1 MDESHRSGE
10 GNQSGNQDTENTQGE
25 ADRLREA
32 KQTKVAEKVARMD
45 ICMAE
50 VLRATRAH
58 QAFQNTAEALRPDFG
73 GNFYSKSFMTE
84 EIACFWSHSWH
95 GGHWMKVMTLLIHY
109 NGQAAVLFGSLFA
122 LVATV
127 CFSLGLLPGMVR
139 FPEAP
144 DMQWS
149 TWSLASGFTAAV
161 FVLVLWRPQQL
172 IFLDRI
178 CINNSDAEQKKASI
192 LSLGGILK
200 RSQRLMVLWDPSWCD
215 RLWCL
220 FELAAFLKSKQAQKN
235 QVLLV
240 QPTILGPCSLINFF
254 CVSFVMLPAT
264 TISFAGG
271 SFGLVVP
278 ALGVVLF
285 LLISGC
291 FVFAVLRAYF
301 RSLEALKERWQTMVD
316 RWNIPYLGRARPVS
330 RFTPS
335 FAGRGNQQS
344 HNSTLRNPPQKLLNQ
359 SGFSDIMGDAKGP
372 GPDSM
377 ANDVGYVCAVV
388 SSDLNAAWP
397 AWANAA
403 QESAGAAFRKAADAA
418 RVHAGQ
424 VKAAVDSQ
432 VWPGLP
438 PTGGEASPFESEVP
452 FHGSLPPVR
461 LRVCSWNLH
470 GNMIEESD
478 DVRKWLMPDDEPA
491 DLVLVAV
498 QELVDLGPKTVV
510 MNPNGDEQRQMLLE
524 RRVEQALSK
533 GGRYVKV
540 CGFGMVGLALL
551 VYIQPWLACGLRQ
564 LRIDRVKTGLDG
576 MGGNKGGVCARFLL
590 GSLSVCLVN
599 VHLAS
604 GQHATTERS
613 QHLAQVLSDAFQGTS
628 AKGALRPKKLG
639 FERSS
644 VYHVEAHELCI
655 ITGDFNSRLDLPKEA
670 QWPSGPQEAW
680 LARDQIMLGQ
690 VSSLRGY
697 REGVITF
704 APTYKYKIGT
714 DALNTKRAPAWC
726 DRVVFKSEAPCQ
738 LQLLEYASLPDL
750 RFTSDHHPVTALFEV
765 E

>member
-1 MDESHRSGE
+1 MLTHTHTFE
-10 GNQSGNQDTENTQGE
+10 
-25 ADRLREA
+25 
-32 KQTKVAEKVARMD
+32 
-45 ICMAE
+45 
-50 VLRATRAH
+50 
-58 QAFQNTAEALRPDFG
+58 
-73 GNFYSKSFMTE
+73 FYLVHNVSTVIFY
-84 EIACFWSHSWH
+84 W
-95 GGHWMKVMTLLIHY
+95 TL
-109 NGQAAVLFGSLFA
+109 S
-122 LVATV
+122 
-127 CFSLGLLPGMVR
+127 
-139 FPEAP
+139 E
-144 DMQWS
+144 
-149 TWSLASGFTAAV
+149 
-161 FVLVLWRPQQL
+161 
-172 IFLDRI
+172 
-178 CINNSDAEQKKASI
+178 
-192 LSLGGILK
+192 
-200 RSQRLMVLWDPSWCD
+200 
-215 RLWCL
+215 
-220 FELAAFLKSKQAQKN
+220 
-235 QVLLV
+235 
-240 QPTILGPCSLINFF
+240 
-254 CVSFVMLPAT
+254 
-264 TISFAGG
+264 
-271 SFGLVVP
+271 VP
-278 ALGVVLF
+278 AVTWKAKIMEKKHSPNMG
-285 LLISGC
+285 GC

-301 RSLEALKERWQTMVD
+301 RSLEALKERWLIDVKFQERLLRPVEDSLRNLATSNSFEAWQTMVD
-316 RWNIPYLGRARPVS
+316 RWNIPYLGRARPAHATLERSCKTWVS
-330 RFTPS
+330 SCQGQSDSKCDSGHMSKTEGMRGFVVVAPS
-335 FAGRGNQQS
+335 SEARLS
-344 HNSTLRNPPQKLLNQ
+344 P
-359 SGFSDIMGDAKGP
+359 DCP
-372 GPDSM
+372 GS
-377 ANDVGYVCAVV
+377 VG
-388 SSDLNAAWP
+388 SDLNAAWP

>member
-84 EIACFWSHSWH
+84 EITCFWSHSWH

-301 RSLEALKERWQTMVD
+301 RSLEALKERLQNISFDHCRCACCDVD
-316 RWNIPYLGRARPVS
+316 HIIDQAPVLCD
-330 RFTPS
+330 RE
-335 FAGRGNQQS
+335 
-344 HNSTLRNPPQKLLNQ
+344 
-359 SGFSDIMGDAKGP
+359 I
-372 GPDSM
+372 
-377 ANDVGYVCAVV
+377 
-388 SSDLNAAWP
+388 
-397 AWANAA
+397 
-403 QESAGAAFRKAADAA
+403 
-418 RVHAGQ
+418 
-424 VKAAVDSQ
+424 
-432 VWPGLP
+432 
-438 PTGGEASPFESEVP
+438 
-452 FHGSLPPVR
+452 
-461 LRVCSWNLH
+461 
-470 GNMIEESD
+470 
-478 DVRKWLMPDDEPA
+478 
-491 DLVLVAV
+491 
-498 QELVDLGPKTVV
+498 
-510 MNPNGDEQRQMLLE
+510 
-524 RRVEQALSK
+524 
-533 GGRYVKV
+533 VKV
-540 CGFGMVGLALL
+540 LEVVTSRLQDQVFTRQWILAVHIPILWAFFDFVASYALMGEYEEALPLIIEGL
-551 VYIQPWLACGLRQ
+551 VIWFCCSPIFVDCITSLACRYSQKATSTCWEILTNIS
-564 LRIDRVKTGLDG
+564 LV
-576 MGGNKGGVCARFLL
+576 LL
-590 GSLSVCLVN
+590 GS
-599 VHLAS
+599 
-604 GQHATTERS
+604 
-613 QHLAQVLSDAFQGTS
+613 
-628 AKGALRPKKLG
+628 
-639 FERSS
+639 
-644 VYHVEAHELCI
+644 
-655 ITGDFNSRLDLPKEA
+655 
-670 QWPSGPQEAW
+670 
-680 LARDQIMLGQ
+680 
-690 VSSLRGY
+690 
-697 REGVITF
+697 
-704 APTYKYKIGT
+704 
-714 DALNTKRAPAWC
+714 
-726 DRVVFKSEAPCQ
+726 
-738 LQLLEYASLPDL
+738 
-750 RFTSDHHPVTALFEV
+750 ALFSV
-765 E
+765 TGATYVLCQGFLPLDKNWYATAVFGCLWCILALGHFCYKASCRSHK